1 MDTVDDSTEEEAHQG
16 GASPTH
22 VDPKLLLDIQVIISR
37 LVAKAGQLIGN
48 FTTNLAENWMG
59 VRCKFDGGKVVNR
72 SQSGSWEFRCMG
84 AGLRANLG
92 ANWGPIVWK
101 DTTRSAPNSVLLDVT
116 NRMATT
122 REKDRKRKSDEKYK
136 ESRRKRKYER
146 REDTAKAR
154 KSYSRHDGGME
165 PEDVCEDVSP
175 DHLQELVQTFYRT
188 NVFVTKDEACEIE
201 RSTKSQSDSAMWMEE
216 RKKRVTASKV
226 GGIAKM
232 RPGTKRAKKVE
243 DMLYTRFSG
252 SAATRYGVLMEE
264 ETRKQYVTYQQQH
277 GHPGLQT
284 EQAGLCISCS
294 NPWLAASPDGIVHDP
309 NSQPATG
316 LLEIKNPYSARND
329 TIQEFATKTSSCLS
343 IKQNT
348 LYLKHG
354 HDYYFQ
360 IQCQLYCA
368 DKAWCDFV
376 VRTNKEIHIE
386 RIHQDREWWT
396 LQLAK
401 CKKFYFSA
409 LLPELA
415 CPRYRKGGIREP
427 TS

>member
-1 MDTVDDSTEEEAHQG
+1 
-16 GASPTH
+16 
-22 VDPKLLLDIQVIISR
+22 
-37 LVAKAGQLIGN
+37 
-48 FTTNLAENWMG
+48 
-59 VRCKFDGGKVVNR
+59 
-72 SQSGSWEFRCMG
+72 
-84 AGLRANLG
+84 
-92 ANWGPIVWK
+92 
-101 DTTRSAPNSVLLDVT
+101 
-116 NRMATT
+116 
-122 REKDRKRKSDEKYK
+122 
-136 ESRRKRKYER
+136 
-146 REDTAKAR
+146 
-154 KSYSRHDGGME
+154 ME

-188 NVFVTKDEACEIE
+188 NVVVTKDEACEIE